1 MIRGLVLLV
10 ALASCRQIYGLD
22 DPDPVPLDAYVLVN
36 PGLREHVLPN
46 MSFWT
51 FHETPEASWAHTTG
65 MGLHPTTTVWTGVG
79 PSVAELETEGVNIAV
94 PFSVWFDGQ
103 IYVTTDLNLQ
113 LIADDFAFVD
123 ISTGGAYVRLLE
135 SDHKSVTRTLA
146 GFTEAWYPIRIGWT
160 QTNGSES
167 FLFQQR
173 PPDPGTAFAD
183 WDVTQLR
190 YSPSM

>member
-1 MIRGLVLLV
+1 MVRGLVLLV
-10 ALASCRQIYGLD
+10 ALASCREIYGLD

-51 FHETPEASWAHTTG
+51 FDETPDASWAHTTG
-65 MGLHPTTTVWTGVG
+65 MGLDPAITVWTGSG
-79 PSVAELETEGVNIAV
+79 PSVAELETEGVNIDV

-123 ISTGGAYVRLLE
+123 ISTRGTYMRLLE
-135 SDHKSVTRTLA
+135 SDHKAVTRTLA
-146 GFTEAWYPIRIGWT
+146 GFAEGWYPVRIGWS
-160 QTNGSES
+160 QTGGSEA

-173 PPDPGTAFAD
+173 TPEDGAAFRD
-183 WDVTQLR
+183 WSVTQLR
-190 YSPSM
+190 YPPAM